1 MRPPHHGRNA
11 DGPDVQ
17 PARVRRGFR
26 QDKAGLRRL
35 EGHCGV
41 RAHGDGAR
49 TPGQSGK
56 AGRDIQRKNECP
68 LLQRVDPAHQLK
80 LQRPEA
86 AGKARAEYPV
96 HDDVRAAPLAD
107 GSVGIY
113 IPRRIAVFFGPARS
127 RGKRH
132 AATPGQPHM
141 LPRHAPVGPQRPGM
155 QHKHLGAS
163 VVQMPGKTSG
173 IPAVVAAA
181 HEQQDAL
188 ARHMTRFSRKH
199 MQGLAGGVFHQQ
211 QFGQTQINGGP
222 IPTGHFRRSGK
233 RCEHTKTSRRPGCH
247 KERAGRF
254 SFCLTGRKARGQA
267 ALTRDGNRIKP
278 TRETLHYLTFPQTYS
293 NGEYHAGFPFQ
304 HPVEPYEAAGSCCR
318 QNPVFPVRT
327 VSGPRG
333 PSHTAPSPFDPEE
346 IMPSASLVKEFEN
359 LIGKE
364 NVFTSEADRQSYA
377 YDAAVLPSVVP
388 GLVLR
393 PTSTEQLGALIER
406 CYANG
411 LPMTIRGAGTN
422 LSGGTVPDADKSVV
436 ILTQGLNKI
445 IEINE
450 EDLFAIVEPGVVT
463 AQFAAAVAS
472 KGLFYPPDPGSQ
484 AVSTIGGNI
493 AENAGGLRG
502 LKYGVTKDYVM
513 GLEFYD
519 HTGELVKSGSRTVK
533 CATGYNLGGLL
544 VGSEGTLGMISR
556 AILKL
561 VPPPQASKAMM
572 AVFDNVQKASEA
584 VARIIA
590 AHILPCTLE
599 FMDNMTINLVEDDV
613 KIGLPRDAQAILL
626 IEVDGHAGQVADEAL
641 IVEEQL
647 KKSGATQIVVA
658 KDAEE
663 KNRIWEARRKALPAL
678 ARFKPTTILED
689 ATVPR
694 SKIPAMMK
702 VIKGLGEKYNLTV
715 GTFGHAGDG
724 NLHPTFMCDKRDKD
738 EFERVERAVDELFN
752 TTIEMGGTLS
762 GEHGIG
768 TAKQK
773 WLEKET
779 SRGTIGYS
787 RRLRK
792 AIDPKGLFNPSKL
805 VGV

>member
-1 MRPPHHGRNA
+1 MIEALTSIIGDESRIIAGDIPDKYLCDTLGRRHG
-11 DGPDVQ
+11 
-17 PARVRRGFR
+17 
-26 QDKAGLRRL
+26 
-35 EGHCGV
+35 
-41 RAHGDGAR
+41 
-49 TPGQSGK
+49 T
-56 AGRDIQRKNECP
+56 
-68 LLQRVDPAHQLK
+68 
-80 LQRPEA
+80 
-86 AGKARAEYPV
+86 
-96 HDDVRAAPLAD
+96 
-107 GSVGIY
+107 
-113 IPRRIAVFFGPARS
+113 
-127 RGKRH
+127 
-132 AATPGQPHM
+132 
-141 LPRHAPVGPQRPGM
+141 
-155 QHKHLGAS
+155 
-163 VVQMPGKTSG
+163 
-173 IPAVVAAA
+173 AAA
-181 HEQQDAL
+181 L
-188 ARHMTRFSRKH
+188 
-199 MQGLAGGVFHQQ
+199 
-211 QFGQTQINGGP
+211 
-222 IPTGHFRRSGK
+222 
-233 RCEHTKTSRRPGCH
+233 
-247 KERAGRF
+247 
-254 SFCLTGRKARGQA
+254 
-267 ALTRDGNRIKP
+267 
-278 TRETLHYLTFPQTYS
+278 
-293 NGEYHAGFPFQ
+293 
-304 HPVEPYEAAGSCCR
+304 
-318 QNPVFPVRT
+318 VFPVSTDEVAGVMR
-327 VSGPRG
+327 
-333 PSHTAPSPFDPEE
+333 
-346 IMPSASLVKEFEN
+346 
-359 LIGKE
+359 
-364 NVFTSEADRQSYA
+364 YA
-377 YDAAVLPSVVP
+377 WEHSIPVTP
-388 GLVLR
+388 
-393 PTSTEQLGALIER
+393 
-406 CYANG
+406 
-411 LPMTIRGAGTN
+411 RGAGTN
-422 LSGGTVPDADKSVV
+422 LSGGTIPDRSDTVV
-436 ILTQGLNKI
+436 ILTNGLNRI
-445 IEINE
+445 LEINE
-450 EDLFAIVEPGVVT
+450 SDLYAVVECGVVT
-463 AQFAAAVAS
+463 ADFANAVAA
-472 KGLFYPPDPGSQ
+472 KNLLYPPDPGSQ
-484 AVSTIGGNI
+484 SVSTIGGNI